1 VDTVSDTDTFPAVV
15 GPAKKRG
22 FAMPAVNGI
31 DLNKLLMW
39 AANALGLALVSLAL
53 WLGKNIID
61 QIDAID
67 QRTKAVELWQAEV
80 RGNRFTASD
89 GAKVWEAMS
98 KLQATFNANEPA
110 VKDAIARIEAKVDKI
125 DERQRAM
132 EARIKP

>member
-1 VDTVSDTDTFPAVV
+1 
-15 GPAKKRG
+15 
-22 FAMPAVNGI
+22 MPAVNGI

-67 QRTKAVELWQAEV
+67 QRTKAIELWQAEV

-89 GAKVWEAMS
+89 GAKVWEAIS
-98 KLQATFNANEPA
+98 KMQAEFAASTPTIRT
-110 VKDAIARIEAKVDKI
+110 AIDRIEAMVVKI